1 VASGRNRNLP
11 VLLLFNIDF
20 AWEPHERERAFEE
33 NEVLGRGLIEEGH
46 PVALLPVL
54 DSDLAGL
61 LRSYRPEDYIVFN
74 LCEAIPGV
82 PQSEALAAALLES
95 LGFVYTG
102 SPPGVLALSEDKS
115 RVKELLA
122 SRGIPTPAWRLC
134 RTEAESD
141 TWSDFPAIVK
151 AADRHCSEAVT
162 PETVVTSPEELR
174 RRLSFMLET
183 YGQPALVEHF
193 IDGREFH
200 VSLWGNGRITMLPPA
215 EMDFSAFSDVRDRLC
230 TYEAK
235 FVPESKHYQA
245 IRTLLPAPLSER
257 EYRTLR
263 RVAVSTYKAMGCRDY
278 ARLDI
283 RLHEGVFYVLDV
295 NPNADISSDASMACA
310 AEFKGYSYGRMG
322 SILVRMAAKRH
333 PVFCKWA

>member
-1 VASGRNRNLP
+1 MASGRNHNLP

-33 NEVLGRGLIEEGH
+33 NEGLARGLTEEGH
-46 PVALLPVL
+46 PVTLLPLL

-61 LRSYRPEDYIVFN
+61 LRFYRPEDYIVFN
-74 LCEAIPGV
+74 LCEAIPGI
-82 PQSEALAAALLES
+82 PQSEAQAAALLES
-95 LGFVYTG
+95 HGFVYTG

-122 SRGIPTPAWRLC
+122 SRGIPTPVWRLC
-134 RTEAESD
+134 HSEADSD
-141 TWSDFPAIVK
+141 TWSEFPAIVK

-162 PETVVTSPEELR
+162 PETVVMSREDLR

-183 YGQPALVEHF
+183 YGRPALVEQF

-245 IRTLLPAPLSER
+245 IRALLPAPLSDR
-257 EYRTLR
+257 EYRALR
-263 RVAVSTYKAMGCRDY
+263 RIAVSTYKAVGCRDY

-322 SILVRMAAKRH
+322 STLVRMAAKRH
-333 PVFCKWA
+333 PVFCRWA